1 MVYTRTQR
9 NTGPM
14 SQRVINRIEDQTG
27 ESPIDTGYSFNDIK
41 RLVFPSDADYEAI
54 AEAAASVDAAIGS
67 EMLVWGYGVSDEG
80 HPIVGIQT
88 FETVDPSD
96 VDTSAID
103 RGDYGVTAN
112 GVATTETY
120 TTRPGK

>member
-54 AEAAASVDAAIGS
+54 AEAAALVDAAIGS

-88 FETVDPSD
+88 FETVYPSD

-112 GVATTETY
+112 GVASTEAY
-120 TTRPGK
+120 TTRPGE